1 MTHNIIKLLED
12 LLGTLKKCK
21 TEETDEKTIRLYDIH
36 IDTTDKILSKLK
48 TGGLDRILI
57 DQYFEQ
63 EGHNYGWSYLPN
75 ENGRIAEKAFWN
87 LKKKLG

>member
-21 TEETDEKTIRLYDIH
+21 NEETDKKTIRLYDMH

-48 TGGLDRILI
+48 TDGLDNILI

-63 EGHNYGWSYLPN
+63 ETRNYGWSYLPN
-75 ENGRIAEKAFWN
+75 ENGRIAEEAFWN
-87 LKKKLG
+87 IKKKLS